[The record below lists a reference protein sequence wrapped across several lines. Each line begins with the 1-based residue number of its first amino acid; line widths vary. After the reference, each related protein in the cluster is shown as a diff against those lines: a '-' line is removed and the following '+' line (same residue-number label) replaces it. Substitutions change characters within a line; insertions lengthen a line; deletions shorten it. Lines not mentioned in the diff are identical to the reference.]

1 MHLNKNLFYVHRCVT
16 GFYILMLIIAIFL
29 LANYGVKKEN
39 LIFSVF
45 VLAIYAGLGALHF
58 RASNEVSKGTES
70 GKNLSQGVGVL
81 LLLGFP
87 IGTILGIIILVLT
100 AKKRWQWGEL
110 PEYENIE

>member
-58 RASNEVSKGTES
+58 RASNEYLKGLNRAKIYHRVLEYYYCLDS
-70 GKNLSQGVGVL
+70 RLVQFWVLS
-81 LLLGFP
+81 F
-87 IGTILGIIILVLT
+87 
-100 AKKRWQWGEL
+100 
-110 PEYENIE
+110 